1 MTNNP
6 DAFLPL
12 ISSAMSF
19 IHDDFLLATEHAR
32 QLYHGYAENE
42 PILDFHNHLPPD
54 EIAKDRRFANLAEI
68 WLEGDHYK
76 WRAMR
81 ANGTNE
87 SLVTGNGDDKE
98 KFLAW
103 AATLPHALGNPLYHW
118 THLELKRCFDIDELL
133 SPESAESIWEQAN
146 ERLAEHAFSAC
157 GLLKRFEVRGLCTTD
172 DPADTLPHHEAIAAS
187 NLQTKVYA
195 TFRPDKAWSVDDPKG
210 FRSWVEQLAQTSGIA
225 INNLDHFL
233 SALGKR
239 VDDFHALGS
248 RLSDHSF
255 PYFFAD
261 FPSDSEAAN
270 IFDKALAGQAASP
283 LEKERIGAHLML
295 FLGRLYAEK
304 GWAMQVHLGPLRAN
318 SSRLDQCFGAD
329 AGSDSMGD
337 WPQAEKMG
345 AFLDR
350 LDRENSLP
358 KTIVYNNNPADNFT
372 VATMIG
378 NFQRDLP
385 GKLQFGS
392 GWWHLDQREGMEWQ
406 LKTLANVGL
415 LSHFV
420 GMLTDSRSFLSFPR
434 HEYFRRILCNLLG
447 NWMEEG
453 FIPDDLELAGDLAKR
468 ICYQNAEQ
476 YLGLDLPE

>member
-1 MTNNP
+1 
-6 DAFLPL
+6 
-12 ISSAMSF
+12 MSF
-19 IHDDFLLATEHAR
+19 IHDDFLLGSESAR
-32 QLYHGYAENE
+32 KLYHGYAENE

-54 EIAKDRRFANLAEI
+54 EIAQDRRFANLAEI

-81 ANGTNE
+81 ANGADE
-87 SLVTGNGDDKE
+87 ALVTGNGDPKE
-98 KFLAW
+98 KYLAW

-118 THLELKRCFDIDELL
+118 THLELKRCFGIDELL
-133 SPESAESIWEQAN
+133 SPDTAEAIWEQAS
-146 ERLAEHAFSAC
+146 ERLAEPAFSAC
-157 GLLKRFEVRGLCTTD
+157 GLLERFEVRALCTTD
-172 DPADTLPHHEAIAAS
+172 DPADPLLHHEAIAAS
-187 NLQTKVYA
+187 DTRTKVYP
-195 TFRPDKAWSVDDPKG
+195 TFRPDKAWSVDDPEG
-210 FRSWVEQLAQTSGIA
+210 FRAWVEDLEQTSGTSIA
-225 INNLDHFL
+225 TLDDFL
-233 SALGKR
+233 AALGKR

-255 PYFFAD
+255 PYFFAN
-261 FPSDSEAAN
+261 FPSDVEAAA

-283 LEKERIGAHLML
+283 EEKERIGGHLML
-295 FLGRLYAEK
+295 FLGCLYAEK

-329 AGSDSMGD
+329 AGGDSMGD

-345 AFLDR
+345 TFLDC
-350 LDRENSLP
+350 LDREDALP

-415 LSHFV
+415 LSRFI

-447 NWMEEG
+447 DWMEEG
-453 FIPDDLELAGDLAKR
+453 FVPDDLELVGDMAKR
-468 ICYQNAEQ
+468 ICYQNAAQ
-476 YLGLDLPE
+476 YLGLELPD

>member
-1 MTNNP
+1 
-6 DAFLPL
+6 
-12 ISSAMSF
+12 MSF
-19 IHDDFLLATEHAR
+19 IHDDFLLGSESAR
-32 QLYHGYAENE
+32 KLYHGYAENE

-54 EIAKDRRFANLAEI
+54 EIAQDRRFANLTEI

-81 ANGTNE
+81 ANGTDE
-87 SLVTGNGDDKE
+87 SLVTGNGDPKE
-98 KFLAW
+98 KYLAW

-118 THLELKRCFDIDELL
+118 THLELKRCFGIDELL
-133 SPESAESIWEQAN
+133 SPDTAESIWEQAN
-146 ERLAEHAFSAC
+146 ERLAEPAFSAC
-157 GLLKRFEVRGLCTTD
+157 GLLERFDVRALCTTD
-172 DPADTLPHHEAIAAS
+172 DPADPLPHHEAIAAS
-187 NLQTKVYA
+187 TTRTKVYP
-195 TFRPDKAWSVDDPKG
+195 TFRPDKAWSVDDPEG
-210 FRSWVEQLAQTSGIA
+210 FRAWVEGLEKTSGASIA
-225 INNLDHFL
+225 SLDDFL
-233 SALGKR
+233 AALSKR
-239 VDDFHALGS
+239 VDDFHAIGS

-255 PYFFAD
+255 PYFFAE
-261 FPSDSEAAN
+261 FPSDAEAAA

-283 LEKERIGAHLML
+283 EGKERIGAHLMV
-295 FLGRLYAEK
+295 FLGSLYAEK

-329 AGSDSMGD
+329 AGGDSMGD

-350 LDRENSLP
+350 LDREDALP

-372 VATMIG
+372 VATMLA

-415 LSHFV
+415 LSRFV

-447 NWMEEG
+447 RWMEEG
-453 FIPDDLELAGDLAKR
+453 FVPDDLELVGDVAKR
-468 ICYQNAEQ
+468 ICYQNAAQ
-476 YLGLDLPE
+476 YLGLALPE